1 MHQPLTVLLIE
12 DDWSVRS
19 AVRDYLIK
27 RQMTVLEANCLES
40 ALAMADTTQPDVAV
54 VDIVLPER
62 VGERADFER
71 HVGIEVARQLRERFP
86 LLGIVFLSAYMDRGP
101 EVVQLFMDGHD
112 RIVYLLKGSKPK
124 ELLEAIHE
132 VAGGL
137 SALKIAPGVQT
148 ARKTVFDLALE
159 ALTEEEKACVATA
172 LDSLNDLSGP
182 EWRVF
187 ETVGECRTRQG
198 AAKQL
203 SISARTVGSHMDA
216 IYDKLHLRE
225 ASPDLN
231 QLALLAKV
239 HLLYR
244 LQQMEI
250 FPRQSGSTQ
259 HD

>member
-1 MHQPLTVLLIE
+1 MHQFLTVLLIE

-19 AVRDYLIK
+19 AVRDYLTK
-27 RQMTVLEANCLES
+27 RRMAVLEADCLAS
-40 ALAMADTTQPDVAV
+40 ALSIVDTTEPDVAV

-62 VGERADFER
+62 AGERADFEK
-71 HVGIEVARQLRERFP
+71 HIGIEAARQLRERFP
-86 LLGIVFLSAYMDRGP
+86 QLGIVFLSAYMDRGP
-101 EVVQLFMDGHD
+101 EVIQLFMDGHD

-137 SALKIAPGVQT
+137 SALKITSGVQT
-148 ARKTVFDLALE
+148 ARRTVFDWTLE
-159 ALTEEEKACVATA
+159 TLTTKERTCATTA
-172 LDSLNDLSGP
+172 LNNLNSLSEP

-198 AAKQL
+198 AAKKL
-203 SISARTVGSHMDA
+203 SVSARTVGSHMDA
-216 IYDKLHLRE
+216 VYDKLGLRE
-225 ASPDLN
+225 ASAELN
-231 QLALLAKV
+231 QLALLVKV

-244 LQQMEI
+244 LQQLETTQS
-250 FPRQSGSTQ
+250 PSGSIK